1 VSEEQLILDLPH
13 RAALGAE
20 DFLVS
25 DCNRAAV
32 RLIDSW
38 PDWPDRVQLL
48 IGPEASGKTHLV
60 RVWQAMSGAEML
72 APDRLDMRGLDALGE
87 GSAISVEDIDR
98 EDYDE
103 KALFHLLNAAREK
116 QLFLLLTSREA
127 PSRIGYRLPDL
138 RSRLSALP
146 AVSIGVPD
154 DALLKTVMLKQF
166 ADRQLSIEPK
176 VLDFLAL
183 HIDRSLA
190 AASLAV
196 EAVDRA
202 ALASGRKIT
211 RQLAA
216 SVLSGA
222 ELEDERGAG

>member
-13 RAALGAE
+13 RTALGAE

-25 DCNRAAV
+25 DCNLGAV

-38 PDWPDRVQLL
+38 PNWAERTQLL
-48 IGPEASGKTHLV
+48 IGPAASGKTHLV
-60 RVWQAMSGAEML
+60 RVWQALSGAEVVFPETL
-72 APDRLDMRGLDALGE
+72 DIAFLDAIGEGAALGVEDVDRLG
-87 GSAISVEDIDR
+87 
-98 EDYDE
+98 YDE
-103 KALFHLLNAAREK
+103 RALFHLLNAAKEK
-116 QLFLLLTSREA
+116 QLFVLLTARDA
-127 PSRIGYRLPDL
+127 PSEFALPDL
-138 RSRLSALP
+138 RSRLNALP
-146 AVSIGVPD
+146 AIRIGAPD

-166 ADRQLSIEPK
+166 ADRQLSVDPK

-183 HIDRSLA
+183 HVDRSLA

-216 SVLSGA
+216 RALSVAGP
-222 ELEDERGAG
+222 EDEPGAS

>member
-1 VSEEQLILDLPH
+1 MSEEQLILDLPH

-25 DCNRAAV
+25 DCNLGAV

-38 PDWPDRVQLL
+38 PNWGERTQLL
-48 IGPEASGKTHLV
+48 IGPAASGKTHLV
-60 RVWQAMSGAEML
+60 RVWQALSGAEVVF
-72 APDRLDMRGLDALGE
+72 PETLDIAFLDAIGE
-87 GSAISVEDIDR
+87 GAALAVEDVDR
-98 EDYDE
+98 RGYDE
-103 KALFHLLNAAREK
+103 QALFHLLNAAKEK
-116 QLFLLLTSREA
+116 RLFVLLTARDT
-127 PSRIGYRLPDL
+127 PSELALPDL
-138 RSRLSALP
+138 RSRLNALP
-146 AVSIGVPD
+146 AIRIGAPD

-166 ADRQLSIEPK
+166 ADRQLSVDPK

-183 HIDRSLA
+183 HVDRSLA

-216 SVLSGA
+216 KALAWTGP
-222 ELEDERGAG
+222 EDEPDGS

>member
-98 EDYDE
+98 EGYDE

-116 QLFLLLTSREA
+116 QLFLLMTSREA
-127 PSRIGYRLPDL
+127 PSRIDYTLPDL

-146 AVSIGVPD
+146 AVSIGAPD

-196 EAVDRA
+196 QAVDRA

>member
-1 VSEEQLILDLPH
+1 MSEEQLILDLPH

-72 APDRLDMRGLDALGE
+72 SPDRLDMRGLDALGE

-98 EDYDE
+98 EGYDE

-116 QLFLLLTSREA
+116 QLFLLMTSREA
-127 PSRIGYRLPDL
+127 PSRIDYTLPDL

-146 AVSIGVPD
+146 AVSIGAPD

-216 SVLSGA
+216 SVLSGG
-222 ELEDERGAG
+222 ELEDERGAS

>member
-13 RAALGAE
+13 RAALAAE

-98 EDYDE
+98 EGYDE

-116 QLFLLLTSREA
+116 QLFLLMTSREA
-127 PSRIGYRLPDL
+127 PSRIDYTLPDL

-196 EAVDRA
+196 QAVDRA